1 MSCVHVFDDFG
12 VGVLVFF
19 LIRLLRRCVF
29 FSDAIFLD
37 CWTN

>member
-19 LIRLLRRCVF
+19 FDKVAKALCIF
-29 FSDAIFLD
+29 F
-37 CWTN
+37 